1 MAFSSNEP
9 VGGPIRRRFLPEC
22 TVIQRLYV
30 DRALTSRPEVGAIA
44 GRLGLEAV
52 VLDDPRRVYAEINA
66 AADPVERGKHT
77 LLLTANRGAWLR
89 QCPGTRHYTCCD
101 YRILHIGTFC
111 TMDCAYCILQA
122 YFHPPVLQYFLNRED
137 MVAELDRRLARPEIA
152 RIGTGEFTDSL
163 IWEPWTDLNP
173 WLVERFAAQR
183 HCILELKTKTV
194 AIDRL
199 LGLDHRR
206 KTIMAWSLNTPRVI
220 ASEERRTASLDARLD
235 AAARCV
241 EAGFPVAFHFDPM
254 ILYDGCREEYRRTV
268 QRLFQKIPADR
279 IVWISLG
286 TFRFMPDLKEMVERR
301 FPRSTIVYGEFV
313 RGLDDKMRYFKPLRI
328 ALYRDMV
335 EWIRRYAPDACL
347 YFCMESEEIWE
358 RVFGFSP
365 SRHGGLP
372 AMLDAAAKRH
382 CDLAPEVHREMR
394 SNELPVVDRFKDP
407 RDPNDQ

>member
-1 MAFSSNEP
+1 VEENLA
-9 VGGPIRRRFLPEC
+9 
-22 TVIQRLYV
+22 Q
-30 DRALTSRPEVGAIA
+30 APEVKAIA
-44 GRLGLEAV
+44 GRLGLEAETV
-52 VLDDPRRVYAEINA
+52 DDIRRVYAGINA
-66 AADPVERGKHT
+66 APDPVSRGKRT

-89 QCPGTRHYTCCD
+89 RCPGTRYYTCCN
-101 YRILHIGTFC
+101 YQILHIGTFC

-122 YFHPPVLQYFLNRED
+122 YFHPPVLQYFLNREA
-137 MVAELDRRLARPEIA
+137 MAAELDSRLAQPEIG

-199 LGLDHRR
+199 LSLDHRR
-206 KTIMAWSLNTPRVI
+206 KTIMAWSLNTPRII
-220 ASEERRTASLDARLD
+220 ASDERRTASLDARLK

-254 ILYDGCREEYRRTV
+254 VLYEGCREEYRRTV
-268 QRLFQKIPADR
+268 ERLFEMIPADQ

-286 TFRFMPDLKEMVERR
+286 TFRFMPDLKDLVAAR
-301 FPRSTIVYGEFV
+301 FQRSTIVYGEFV

-328 ALYRDMV
+328 DLYRDV
-335 EWIRRYAPDACL
+335 AEWIRRYAPDVCL
-347 YFCMESEEIWE
+347 YFCMESEEVWQ

-365 SRHGGLP
+365 SQYGGLP
-372 AMLDAAAKRH
+372 AMLDRAAKAH
-382 CDLAPEVHREMR
+382 CDLEPEVRPGIMA
-394 SNELPVVDRFKDP
+394 NEAAGS
-407 RDPNDQ
+407 